1 MENININ
8 QTKIEEYANNFTI
21 KACDSFFS
29 MFKTSIIGTE
39 IMKVTPVEQ
48 VNYFILFNL
57 FENWKQEVAKIE
69 SPYFDYSKPDVQ
81 ESLRSFMNTLSM
93 NINIKREDFEPL
105 LRKSVIYTLNLV
117 ALPKMFFGSFFG
129 KLPEKMTFE
138 QLAALEKYFKINKT
152 IYSQLLEQLKTNG
165 KNDVTR
171 TYILNSFT
179 DIVNNFSENEK
190 EKEAILLKLNTV
202 SPLNLDVIFG
212 PQTTQELHLEQPT
225 DSLPYEIKEQE
236 ITPKEEQSKDTDI
249 SDFKKENFKNNSP
262 VQNRMVD
269 VKSAMTINQRFM
281 FVEQLFKGEKWEF
294 DNAINKLELYTNYDD
309 AIKMLLS
316 EYAIKYDWDTEN
328 EQVSELFDF
337 VGKKYAI

>member
-8 QTKIEEYANNFTI
+8 QVKIEEYANNFTI

-93 NINIKREDFEPL
+93 NININREDFEPL
-105 LRKSVIYTLNLV
+105 LQKSVIYTLNLV

-129 KLPEKMTFE
+129 KLPEKMTFD
-138 QLAALEKYFKINKT
+138 QLAALEKYFKINRT
-152 IYSQLLEQLKTNG
+152 IYSQLLEQLKNID

-171 TYILNSFT
+171 TYILNTFTEIASF
-179 DIVNNFSENEK
+179 S
-190 EKEAILLKLNTV
+190 
-202 SPLNLDVIFG
+202 
-212 PQTTQELHLEQPT
+212 
-225 DSLPYEIKEQE
+225 
-236 ITPKEEQSKDTDI
+236 I
-249 SDFKKENFKNNSP
+249 SS
-262 VQNRMVD
+262 
-269 VKSAMTINQRFM
+269 I
-281 FVEQLFKGEKWEF
+281 
-294 DNAINKLELYTNYDD
+294 
-309 AIKMLLS
+309 
-316 EYAIKYDWDTEN
+316 
-328 EQVSELFDF
+328 
-337 VGKKYAI
+337 